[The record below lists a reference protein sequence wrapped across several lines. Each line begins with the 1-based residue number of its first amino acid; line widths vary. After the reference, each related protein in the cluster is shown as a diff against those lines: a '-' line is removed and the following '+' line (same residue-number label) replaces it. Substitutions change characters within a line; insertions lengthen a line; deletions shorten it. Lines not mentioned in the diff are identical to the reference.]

1 MAGLFRFLSLLMLM
15 AAIAAATV
23 DSILSVSASAVIFT
37 SFEDD
42 WKAVSPN
49 SLALVKAWVE
59 YYIHPVAWRS
69 GAAVIIAQPAFAVL
83 SGISLLFWMI
93 GYRRPGHAGLLA

>member
-1 MAGLFRFLSLLMLM
+1 MAGLFRFLSLLFLM

-23 DSILSVSASAVIFT
+23 DSILSVSASSLVLT
-37 SFEDD
+37 TFEDD
-42 WKAVSPN
+42 WSAFSPQ
-49 SLALVKAWVE
+49 SMALVKAWVE

-83 SGISLLFWMI
+83 AGMSLLFWMI
-93 GYRRPGHAGLLA
+93 GYRRPGQAGLLA